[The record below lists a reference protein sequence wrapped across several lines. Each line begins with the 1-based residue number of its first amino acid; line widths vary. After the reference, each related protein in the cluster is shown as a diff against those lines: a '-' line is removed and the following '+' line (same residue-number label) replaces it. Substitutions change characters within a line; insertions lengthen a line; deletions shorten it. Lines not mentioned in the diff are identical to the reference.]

1 MKISDREYGAEYRL
15 YTQMAVEMA
24 HMQTKRARG
33 DRRALCLKA
42 GTPPAM
48 LHSREF
54 ATPNH
59 KGDICQAQ
67 TQYCRVS
74 DSGAVNARTTW
85 NVWRARKRGSRNR
98 VCSAR
103 RLRSLEDRFRDAA
116 DGANVIWRK

>member
-1 MKISDREYGAEYRL
+1 MKSEYTPESGMQISDREYGAEYRV
-15 YTQMAVEMA
+15 YTQTVVEMA

-33 DRRALCLKA
+33 DRRTLFLKA
-42 GTPPAM
+42 GIPPAM
-48 LHSREF
+48 LHSKEF

-85 NVWRARKRGSRNR
+85 NVWRTRKRGSRNR
-98 VCSAR
+98 TCSAR
-103 RLRSLEDRFRDAA
+103 RL
-116 DGANVIWRK
+116 

>member
-1 MKISDREYGAEYRL
+1 MKISDREYGAEYRV
-15 YTQMAVEMA
+15 YSQTVVEMV

-33 DRRALCLKA
+33 DRRTLFLKA
-42 GTPPAM
+42 GTPPSM
-48 LHSREF
+48 LHRKEF

-59 KGDICQAQ
+59 RGDICQAQ
-67 TQYCRVS
+67 TRYCRVS

-103 RLRSLEDRFRDAA
+103 RLRSLEDRFRYAA
-116 DGANVIWRK
+116 DGANVICRK